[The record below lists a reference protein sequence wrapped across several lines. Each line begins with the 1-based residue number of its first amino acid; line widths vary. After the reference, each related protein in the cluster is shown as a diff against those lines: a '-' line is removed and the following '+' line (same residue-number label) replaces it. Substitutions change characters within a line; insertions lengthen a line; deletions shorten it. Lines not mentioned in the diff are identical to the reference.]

1 MKERNYVVFPCPL
14 NLVAKDGKGKA
25 TENKKPSKT
34 SVAKQKDSRDR
45 WVSREKIFVD
55 MQIWNSW

>member
-34 SVAKQKDSRDR
+34 YVAKQKDSRDR
-45 WVSREKIFVD
+45 
-55 MQIWNSW
+55 